1 MNNGWIAVHRKILD
15 NPVLNR
21 SRKFSNFE
29 AWMYLLLKA
38 NHKDNKVLLGN
49 VLVNVKN
56 GEMIT
61 SLKKLGSRFKWANTK
76 LRAFLKLIESE
87 QMIVVKSDT
96 QKTQITICNYDKLQ
110 INENSKKISK
120 THQKHIKNTQTTM
133 YNNVNNNNTNIVD
146 RENKFKNEVI
156 KCGQSITPVV
166 PQETIDKFCD
176 YWTERNKSGSKMLFE
191 LNKTWDTNR
200 RLRRWV
206 DSDFNKSKIVPKEK
220 YKSNGRGEFKVW
232 CAKCGNDLYYKE
244 YHIKQQIS
252 TSCCGADF
260 KAEKL

>member
-1 MNNGWIAVHRKILD
+1 
-15 NPVLNR
+15 
-21 SRKFSNFE
+21 
-29 AWMYLLLKA
+29 
-38 NHKDNKVLLGN
+38 
-49 VLVNVKN
+49 
-56 GEMIT
+56 MI
-61 SLKKLGSRFKWANTK
+61 
-76 LRAFLKLIESE
+76 
-87 QMIVVKSDT
+87 
-96 QKTQITICNYDKLQ
+96 
-110 INENSKKISK
+110 ISC
-120 THQKHIKNTQTTM
+120 HH
-133 YNNVNNNNTNIVD
+133 
-146 RENKFKNEVI
+146 RENKFKNDVI

>member
-1 MNNGWIAVHRKILD
+1 MNFIININKSQKGFLFYNIASINPYILSNKYLVDGQIALNTD
-15 NPVLNR
+15 NSTLTGDL
-21 SRKFSNFE
+21 F
-29 AWMYLLLKA
+29 
-38 NHKDNKVLLGN
+38 
-49 VLVNVKN
+49 
-56 GEMIT
+56 
-61 SLKKLGSRFKWANTK
+61 
-76 LRAFLKLIESE
+76 
-87 QMIVVKSDT
+87 
-96 QKTQITICNYDKLQ
+96 
-110 INENSKKISK
+110 
-120 THQKHIKNTQTTM
+120 
-133 YNNVNNNNTNIVD
+133 VNNNTTNIVD
-146 RENKFKNEVI
+146 RENKFINEVCAEGLKI
-156 KCGQSITPVV
+156 V
-166 PQETIDKFCD
+166 PSVHPDIIRKFTN

-232 CAKCGNDLYYKE
+232 CAKCNKDLYYKE